1 MQMKNFKEILV
12 YTYEQ
17 KKIRKWDKIYWAI
30 DLHDTIIEGKYNKFN
45 EGASIFPY
53 AKETLDYLY
62 NSEFHRTILWTSS
75 YPEAVNDIL
84 KRFDLKFNYFN
95 ANPECPSNELCH
107 FDNKFYFNLLLDDKS
122 GFESSDWKVIHE
134 TLMILDNA

>member
-1 MQMKNFKEILV
+1 MKNFKQILT

-30 DLHDTIIEGKYNKFN
+30 DLHDTIIEGKYNKLSQ
-45 EGASIFPY
+45 GASIFHY

-95 ANPECPSNELCH
+95 ANPECPNNELCH